1 MLGSK
6 FIKFLM
12 SILNWQIKSSSNFA
26 SFFIVMTHKSP
37 VYFRL
42 VHFLLWIRGSHQ
54 SPNFETFECSGE
66 NFRNS
71 LCHFSNSKSVFLQIL
86 HDSSVS
92 WKITPLHFFRSNFI
106 YFAQKEPT
114 KGYIYQTSECSDQNS
129 PKSSRTNSERT
140 DQLFFKFCITLQ
152 CDET

>member
-1 MLGSK
+1 MW
-6 FIKFLM
+6 
-12 SILNWQIKSSSNFA
+12 ILKQMVNSSSNFS
-26 SFFIVMTHKSP
+26 SFFNVITHNFS
-37 VYFRL
+37 VNFYFVQL
-42 VHFLLWIRGSHQ
+42 LLWTKESHQ
-54 SPNFETFECSGE
+54 SPNFETLECSGE

-114 KGYIYQTSECSDQNS
+114 KGYIYETSECSGQNS
-129 PKSSRTNSERT
+129 PNSSRANSERT